1 MASRTTDDE
10 VDFLETIDA
19 WETVK
24 REDTVQLM
32 LQLYAMSERFYH
44 FDEPGSEEWE
54 LGMADMVERIADNFF
69 PSDITPDVLD
79 QLTQIEYPNI
89 RQAAE
94 RFLEMA

>member
-32 LQLYAMSERFYH
+32 LQLYAMSESFYH